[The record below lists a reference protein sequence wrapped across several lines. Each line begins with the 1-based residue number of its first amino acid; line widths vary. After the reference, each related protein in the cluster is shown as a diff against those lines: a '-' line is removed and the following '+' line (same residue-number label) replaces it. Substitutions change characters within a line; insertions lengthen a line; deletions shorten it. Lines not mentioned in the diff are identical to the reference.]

1 MAENNIWGEIAKLIE
16 SNARGAVD
24 RTQPMNVLFGT
35 VVSAKPLEIQ
45 INQKMILTDVYLIL
59 TNAVRDYSVDITV
72 GWTTEAESEHTHG
85 NGNLGSPTT
94 GVMTPAEGHNHK
106 IKGRKKITIHN
117 GLTIGE
123 KVILL
128 RAQGGQSYVVID
140 RVDEIPTTGES
151 V

>member
-16 SNARGAVD
+16 ANARGAIAK
-24 RTQPMNVLFGT
+24 TQPMNVLFGT
-35 VVSAKPLEIQ
+35 VVSAKPLKIQ
-45 INQKMILTDVYLIL
+45 INQKMVLTDEYLIL

-72 GWTTEAESEHTHG
+72 GWTTEAEKEHTHG

-94 GVMTPAEGHNHK
+94 GVTTPSGGHNHK

-128 RAQGGQSYVVID
+128 RAQGGQDYVVID

>member
-1 MAENNIWGEIAKLIE
+1 MEGDSMAENNIWGEIAKLIDA
-16 SNARGAVD
+16 NARSAVAK
-24 RTQPMNVLFGT
+24 TQPMNVVFGT
-35 VVSAKPLEIQ
+35 VVSVNPLKIQ
-45 INQKMILTDVYLIL
+45 INQKITLPDEFLIL

-72 GWTTEAESEHTHG
+72 GWTTDSPQKENGEDPTENHT
-85 NGNLGSPTT
+85 
-94 GVMTPAEGHNHK
+94 HNHK
-106 IKGRKKITIHN
+106 IHGRKKITIHN

-128 RAQGGQSYVVID
+128 RAQGGQDYVVID